1 MKLSSCLAALF
12 LLSGCVGNL
21 GPESEPGDG
30 PFAASGGWGS
40 EPSEGG
46 GGAGDVGGDGGDG
59 GEVLLP
65 YPHEPCA
72 EGDCWDAPGVT
83 AMCGEVSIV
92 EDFSS
97 GKYNVHERP
106 VSVPAG
112 VPVELTLARE
122 AGLWNPALLVFDE
135 GGDIVHDGEI
145 SLSDDD
151 LQVELITT
159 GRESSQAAV
168 RVTAASATQLSVV
181 ATAWGVVESS
191 FTESMPTDAV
201 YDLGLAAACD
211 PVLPGDLLSPP
222 NFDPNDIDGGFFLLP
237 YSDPPGLYERKADGC
252 SRGNKLLIDVIYTVA
267 FHWKGMRPELAP
279 IAVRDLNEGPCST
292 VDHATHEDGTHVDIV
307 AGCATAV
314 ACQDNNPA
322 IELAKL
328 FVDTGMA
335 CGIIN
340 NDPAVQAVVNA
351 YFNQTQ
357 SYDPWKGQFMRSVSG
372 HTHHFHVRVKKPN
385 GQCN

>member
-1 MKLSSCLAALF
+1 MKFSSCLAALF
-12 LLSGCVGNL
+12 ILSGCVGNL
-21 GPESEPGDG
+21 GPDSEPLDGPLAAPGGGGSEPGH
-30 PFAASGGWGS
+30 
-40 EPSEGG
+40 GG
-46 GGAGDVGGDGGDG
+46 GGDGEVGGTGSGGD
-59 GEVLLP
+59 EVPLP
-65 YPHEPCA
+65 QPHEPCA
-72 EGDCWDAPGVT
+72 DGVCWDAPAVT
-83 AMCGEVSIV
+83 AMCGEVTIV

-97 GKYNVHERP
+97 GMYNVHERP

-112 VPVELTLARE
+112 VPVELTLQSA
-122 AGLWNPALLVFDE
+122 AGLWNPALLVFNE
-135 GGDIVHDGEI
+135 GGEIVHDGEI
-145 SLSDDD
+145 SLSDED

-159 GRESSQAAV
+159 GKDSSEAAV
-168 RVTAASATQLSVV
+168 RVTADSPTQLSLL
-181 ATAWGVVESS
+181 ATSWGVVESG
-191 FTESMPTDAV
+191 FTAPMPTDAV
-201 YDLGLAAACD
+201 YDLALDTACA
-211 PVLPGDLLSPP
+211 PSLPGDLLSPP

-237 YSDPPGLYERKADGC
+237 YSDPPGLYDRKADGC
-252 SRGNKLLIDVIYTVA
+252 SRGTKLLINVIYTVA
-267 FHWKGMRPELAP
+267 THWKGIRPQLAP

-307 AGCATAV
+307 AGCATEV

-357 SYDPWKGQFMRSVSG
+357 SYEPWHGQFMRSVSG
-372 HTHHFHVRVKKPN
+372 HTHHFHVRVKMPN